1 MNRMNRKTQDF
12 LDGMAG
18 LRDSYYQRDRELCAI
33 QEYIEKMETDNWQ
46 PQKINVG
53 TVQDELVEIDRETM
67 LFLVEHK
74 KEQMR
79 EIETRVEAIIGDK
92 HNV

>member
-1 MNRMNRKTQDF
+1 MNRKTQNF

-18 LRDSYYQRDRELCAI
+18 LRDSYYQADRELCAI
-33 QEYIEKMETDNWQ
+33 QKYIEKMETDNWQ

>member
-33 QEYIEKMETDNWQ
+33 QKYIEKMETDNWQ

-79 EIETRVEAIIGDK
+79 EIETRVQAIIGDK
-92 HNV
+92 HNG

>member
-1 MNRMNRKTQDF
+1 MNRKTQDF

-33 QEYIEKMETDNWQ
+33 QQYIGKMETDNWQ

-53 TVQDELVEIDRETM
+53 IVQDELVEIDRETM

-79 EIETRVEAIIGDK
+79 EIETRVETIIGDK